1 MSKHFAAV
9 LAALA
14 LVFGAWGQVVRAD
27 ESEQAE
33 QQAAVHF
40 EKGVELYNEG
50 SLDAALVEFERAYEL
65 VPNYRLL
72 YNLAQIQAERHQYIA
87 AIELFQQYLAAGGDE
102 IAPARR
108 EQAKAD
114 IAQLEERIAYLQVE
128 SDVEGADLYVD
139 DVLAGTLPLARH
151 VPVNPGVCDV
161 RLEKAGY
168 APVTRRIKVA
178 SGEQQSI
185 ELSMTPLRV
194 VGGTE
199 NGAGEAAANYRP
211 AWVITASALAL
222 GGATLA
228 FGLVAS
234 DANRALDTELDRLD
248 NQSNIAAA
256 RTRLRT
262 YSALTDGFAAASV
275 VALGLAV
282 YFWVAPPERD
292 NLSDETGRNAQVDVD
307 VAVSHQGLSVFGRF

>member
-1 MSKHFAAV
+1 MSKHVAAV

-14 LVFGAWGQVVRAD
+14 LVFGGWAQGVRAD
-27 ESEQAE
+27 ENEQAE
-33 QQAAVHF
+33 QQAAAHF

-87 AIELFQQYLAAGGDE
+87 AIELFQEYLKAGGNQ

-128 SDVEGADLYVD
+128 SNVEGADLFVD
-139 DVLAGTLPLARH
+139 DVPAGTLPLAKN
-151 VPVNPGVCDV
+151 VPVNPGVCEV

-168 APVTRRIKVA
+168 APATRRIKVA
-178 SGEQQSI
+178 GGEQQSI
-185 ELSMTPLRV
+185 EVPMTPLRV
-194 VGGTE
+194 VDGAEGGM
-199 NGAGEAAANYRP
+199 GEATANYRP
-211 AWVITASALAL
+211 AWVTTASALAL

-228 FGLVAS
+228 LGLVAS

-248 NQSNIAAA
+248 NESNIASA
-256 RTRLRT
+256 RKRLKT

-282 YFWVAPPERD
+282 YFWVAPPERGD
-292 NLSDETGRNAQVDVD
+292 AGGQTGRNAKVDVD
-307 VAVSHQGLSVFGRF
+307 VAVTHQGLSVFGRY